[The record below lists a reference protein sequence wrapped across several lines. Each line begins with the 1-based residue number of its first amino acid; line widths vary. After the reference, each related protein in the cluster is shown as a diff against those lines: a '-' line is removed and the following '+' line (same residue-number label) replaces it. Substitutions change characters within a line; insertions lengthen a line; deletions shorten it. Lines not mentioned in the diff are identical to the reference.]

1 MASKN
6 NRASIF
12 PRLARVL
19 YGPVLALVS
28 ILLVLVVFET
38 GLRFFGSSEEAPL
51 IERLLSPDA
60 RLIDQLA
67 RLNFSRY
74 DSELG
79 LNKCS
84 PGSHVYRDRK
94 RVFHYQCNSLGF
106 RGPEWR
112 LNRKETIL
120 LLGDSQTFGLYLPY
134 EKTIAFQLARLLNA
148 NILNSGIG
156 GYGQREQLKVLKHYG
171 PRYRPT
177 IVVLFFFAND
187 PDDNSRNENPYLVI
201 RGFLIRREG
210 IDGRPRNPMR
220 IAPLLAEWES
230 GNRGPLINHLRAE
243 LDRRR
248 HSGAQLKTREPGNRF
263 WKWARSQAESSRVLA
278 LFRRGYVSVKTRLK
292 GIVKKRLRGQA
303 YYWNAWTEEPSFRIT
318 INLLDKIREEIRRL
332 SARLFLVAIPS
343 PAELRQLENGD
354 AYTMSSFIREYGKR
368 RDIPTIILSD
378 HFKGRD
384 YCKYFGPE
392 MKCDDKHLSELGAR
406 LTAEV
411 VANFMRKRGY
421 P

>member
-1 MASKN
+1 MTSKN
-6 NRASIF
+6 TRASIS

-19 YGPVLALVS
+19 YGPALAFVS
-28 ILLVLVVFET
+28 ILFVLAAFET
-38 GLRFFGSSEEAPL
+38 GLQYFGSSEEAPL
-51 IERLLSPDA
+51 IERLLSPEF
-60 RLIDQLA
+60 RLTRELA
-67 RLNFSRY
+67 RLNFRRY

-79 LNKCS
+79 LHKCR

-94 RVFHYQCNSLGF
+94 RFFHYQCNSLGF

-112 LNRKETIL
+112 RNRKETIL
-120 LLGDSQTFGLYLPY
+120 LLGDSQTFGANLPY
-134 EKTIAFQLARLLNA
+134 EKTYAFHLARLLNA

-156 GYGQREQLKVLKHYG
+156 GYGQREQLKILKHYG
-171 PRYRPT
+171 PRYRPKN
-177 IVVLFFFAND
+177 VVLFFFEND
-187 PDDNSRNENPYLVI
+187 PADNSRIGNPFLVI

-210 IDGRPRNPMR
+210 PDGRPRNPKR

-248 HSGAQLKTREPGNRF
+248 HSGRKRKPESRDQPI
-263 WKWARSQAESSRVLA
+263 WMWARSQADRSRVLA
-278 LFRRGYVSVKTRLK
+278 LFRRGHASVKSRLK

-303 YYWNAWTEEPSFRIT
+303 YYWNAWTEEPNFRIT

-343 PAELRQLENGD
+343 AAELRQLENGD
-354 AYTMSSFIREYGKR
+354 AYTMASFIREYGKR
-368 RDIPTIILSD
+368 RNIPTIILAD
-378 HFKGRD
+378 HFNGRD
-384 YCKYFGPE
+384 YCKFFGPE

-406 LTAEV
+406 LTGEV
-411 VANFMRKRGY
+411 VADFMRKRGF